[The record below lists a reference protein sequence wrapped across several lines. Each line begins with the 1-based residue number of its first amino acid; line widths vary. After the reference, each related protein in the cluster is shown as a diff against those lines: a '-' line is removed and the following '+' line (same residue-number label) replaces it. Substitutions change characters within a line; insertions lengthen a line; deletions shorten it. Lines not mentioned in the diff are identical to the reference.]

1 MNAYAKTKQEF
12 IKFGNTRELFKELY
26 NVCMLFKNADHWYY
40 CNCRN
45 LRSQKIKCTLC
56 KFDDSFDDK
65 TKEKYMIMYRHDVEK
80 LQKVIDIYWSFVQQM
95 QKEDP
100 SALDFFNKEYV
111 WTFRDYKQGIDSRC
125 DLDQIIE
132 SNEEVINSSGLEH
145 FFKHYI

>member
-1 MNAYAKTKQEF
+1 MNTYAKTKQEF
-12 IKFGNTRELFKELY
+12 IKYTNARELFKELY
-26 NVCMLFKNADHWYY
+26 NVCMLFKNSDHWYY

-45 LRSQKIKCTLC
+45 LRSGEVRCKLC

-65 TKEKYMIMYRHDVEK
+65 VNEKYMITYRHDIEK
-80 LQKVIDIYWSFVQQM
+80 LQSIVDIYWSFVKEL

-111 WTFRDYKQGIDSRC
+111 WTFRDYKNGIYLSS
-125 DLDQIIE
+125 DLDEIID
-132 SNEEVINSSGLEH
+132 SNEEIINSSGLQH

>member
-12 IKFGNTRELFKELY
+12 ITFSNARELFKQLY
-26 NVCMLFKNADHWYY
+26 NVCMLFKNTDHWYY

-45 LRSQKIKCTLC
+45 LRSGKVKCTLC
-56 KFDDSFDDK
+56 RFEDSFDDK
-65 TKEKYMIMYRHDVEK
+65 SKEKYMINYRHDVEK
-80 LQKVIDIYWSFVQQM
+80 LQKIVDIYWSFVQQL

-111 WTFRDYKQGIDSRC
+111 WTFRDYKNGTESRC
-125 DLDQIIE
+125 DLDQIID
-132 SNEEVINSSGLEH
+132 SNEEIITSSGLQH